1 MKNQKRMKNKAFLV
15 LSFFLFIFLLSS
27 FVHAQESNVLL
38 VKIDGTINQSTVE
51 NLKEAFNEADNR
63 NSEAIILKLNTPGGG
78 LQETFDIAKMIN
90 ESAIPVVGYVSPQG
104 SHAWSAGTFILM
116 STHIAAMS
124 DYTIIGSC
132 QPVEVTATGTRL
144 INDSKTINALT
155 KWIETRAEMYNRNAS
170 VASEFVTKNL
180 NLNESKALEYGVI
193 EYVSSSSNELLENI
207 DGVIVVT
214 AAGNVT
220 LNTLNVKQINYFP
233 SIKIVLMEFFSNP
246 ILVSILF
253 MLGIFALIFGISSP
267 GFGAEAFGV
276 IAILLSLVGS
286 GFSISVLS
294 IIFIVVGIL
303 LFVIEIYLLPGFG
316 VVGIVGIISL
326 LIGSI
331 FLIPSYPNR
340 EWLITMDWIQDALI
354 VVVAIVVLLAIFFM
368 FLLYKVLQIIKKK
381 KATNVF
387 IGQRAVTSD
396 KITPENPGYVKFKGE
411 YWKATSDE
419 TIEENT
425 KVIIIDRDEST
436 LKVKPKDS

>member
-1 MKNQKRMKNKAFLV
+1 
-15 LSFFLFIFLLSS
+15 
-27 FVHAQESNVLL
+27 
-38 VKIDGTINQSTVE
+38 
-51 NLKEAFNEADNR
+51 
-63 NSEAIILKLNTPGGG
+63 
-78 LQETFDIAKMIN
+78 
-90 ESAIPVVGYVSPQG
+90 
-104 SHAWSAGTFILM
+104 
-116 STHIAAMS
+116 MS

-220 LNTLNVKQINYFP
+220 LNTLNVKQINYLP

-354 VVVAIVVLLAIFFM
+354 VVIAIVVLLAIFFM
-368 FLLYKVLQIIKKK
+368 FLLYKILQIIKKK